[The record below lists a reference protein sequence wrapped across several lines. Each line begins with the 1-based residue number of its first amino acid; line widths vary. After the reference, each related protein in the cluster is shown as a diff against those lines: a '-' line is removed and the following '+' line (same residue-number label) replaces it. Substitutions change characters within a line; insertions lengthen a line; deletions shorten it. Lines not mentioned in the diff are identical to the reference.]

1 MAWFVAFLV
10 QLLVGVALQVIG
22 YLLMGQPKTSKSDA
36 VQDLE
41 NPTAEAGRPIPVVFG
56 EVEIKGLNVIWYGDK
71 STRTYETKA

>member
-1 MAWFVAFLV
+1 MWFVAFLV

-22 YLLMGQPKTSKSDA
+22 YLLMGKPKTSKSDA